1 MFKPLLSP
9 ASLVFPS
16 TAWHD
21 ASTCFS
27 SKLGGGFA
35 RRRSSNF
42 FWRHVEKKLCTLDHK
57 ECENAL
63 SHHSRIVPTFRSQYV
78 AKLLAQSLSENRRKG
93 LQLYDCTTL
102 CGNILITFH
111 CRPSRLH
118 MIPSPLPAPSLPSSS
133 PPGTAWFKN
142 VQKSRCCFFFWE
154 IFETYLSSP
163 FFCG

>member
-1 MFKPLLSP
+1 MQAP
-9 ASLVFPS
+9 AFLPN
-16 TAWHD
+16 
-21 ASTCFS
+21 
-27 SKLGGGFA
+27 LGVDL

-42 FWRHVEKKLCTLDHK
+42 FWSHFEKKLCTLDHK

-78 AKLLAQSLSENRRKG
+78 VKLLALSLSENRRKG
-93 LQLYDCTTL
+93 LQLYDRTTL
-102 CGNILITFH
+102 CGNIIITFH

-133 PPGTAWFKN
+133 QPGTAWFKN
-142 VQKSRCCFFFWE
+142 VQKAVVYFSGK
-154 IFETYLSSP
+154 IFQTYLSSP